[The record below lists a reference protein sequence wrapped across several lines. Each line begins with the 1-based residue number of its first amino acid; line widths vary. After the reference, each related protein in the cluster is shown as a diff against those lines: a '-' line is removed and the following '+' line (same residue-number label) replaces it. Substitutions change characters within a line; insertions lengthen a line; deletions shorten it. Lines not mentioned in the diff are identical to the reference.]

1 MRFTIMRLLKKYS
14 SSTLSKHEP
23 LRKKILRENQTPYM
37 IKPLRKTIM
46 RRSQLQTKNF
56 KNKSQSNYLL
66 FKKQRNFCSKLYK
79 KERKKYYDSLDIQS
93 NI

>member
-14 SSTLSKHEP
+14 SSTLSKHAP

-56 KNKSQSNYLL
+56 KNKSQNNYLL
-66 FKKQRNFCSKLYK
+66 FKKQRNVCSKLYK